1 LRQGGSSTSPTLNVD
16 EIRVANNWNDAIG
29 LPVGIT
35 ETKASKF
42 NVYPN
47 PTKGKFTLAFDK
59 ATDVDI
65 KLYTVDGTM
74 ILSKTTSKITSEIDI
89 SSYGKGMYF
98 ISITDKNTLK
108 TTTEKL
114 IIE

>member
-1 LRQGGSSTSPTLNVD
+1 
-16 EIRVANNWNDAIG
+16 
-29 LPVGIT
+29 
-35 ETKASKF
+35 
-42 NVYPN
+42 
-47 PTKGKFTLAFDK
+47 
-59 ATDVDI
+59 
-65 KLYTVDGTM
+65 M